1 MTETREAPPVQL
13 AELGGWPAV
22 LGRLIRGEDLEPFE
36 ASAALT
42 DIFEGTATP
51 AQVSAFLTLIHAKGE
66 TVDELRSL
74 VETMLRFA
82 EPVPIAHDI
91 VDTCGTGGSQQRREA
106 CFNVSTL
113 VALTIAGAGAK
124 VAKHGGRSATATSS
138 SGDFLTAL
146 GVAIELGPEGVAR
159 CVDEVGMGFCFAPRF
174 HPAMRH
180 AAAVRREIGVP
191 TVFNFVAPLSNPARP
206 RRQVLGVSD
215 SSLAEKMVEVLR
227 ANGATRAMV
236 VYGHDGLDELT
247 ITTTSTAIEL
257 RDGAVVTREIDPT
270 ALGLALA
277 TADEVRGGTA
287 ADNAEL
293 AKRVLGG
300 EAGAHRDVVVLNAAA
315 GLVVAGLADDLEAG
329 IEQAQA
335 SLDGGQAG
343 GVLEGLVRVSNSVA
357 ASN

>member
-1 MTETREAPPVQL
+1 MAEADQARL
-13 AELGGWPAV
+13 ADLGGWPAV
-22 LGRLIRGEDLEPFE
+22 LGRLIKGHDLEPFE

-42 DIFEGTATP
+42 DIFEGNATP
-51 AQVSAFLTLIHAKGE
+51 AQISAFLTLIHAKGE
-66 TVDELRSL
+66 TVDELAAL
-74 VETMLRFA
+74 VATMLRFA
-82 EPVPIAHDI
+82 EPVPIDHDI

-113 VALTIAGAGAK
+113 VALVIAGAGAK

-138 SGDFLTAL
+138 SGDLLAEL

-174 HPAMRH
+174 HPAMRF
-180 AAAVRREIGVP
+180 AAPVRREIGVP
-191 TVFNFVAPLSNPARP
+191 TAFNFVAPLSNPARP

-215 SSLAEKMVEVLR
+215 PSLATKMVEVLR

-247 ITTTSTAIEL
+247 ITSTSTAVEL
-257 RDGAVVTREIDPT
+257 CDGEIRTRQIDPT
-270 ALGLALA
+270 TLGLAVA
-277 TADEVRGGTA
+277 SADEVRGGDA
-287 ADNAEL
+287 AANAEL
-293 AKRVLGG
+293 AERVLEG
-300 EAGAHRDVVVLNAAA
+300 EPGAHRDVVVLNAAA

-329 IEQAQA
+329 AERARA

-343 GVLEGLVRVSNSVA
+343 GVLEGLVRVSNLA
-357 ASN
+357 AAAPG